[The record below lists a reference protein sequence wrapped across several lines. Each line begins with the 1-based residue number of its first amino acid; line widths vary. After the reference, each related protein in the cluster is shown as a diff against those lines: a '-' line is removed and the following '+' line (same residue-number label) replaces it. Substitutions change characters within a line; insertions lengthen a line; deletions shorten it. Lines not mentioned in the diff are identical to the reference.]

1 MMRTMA
7 GRGMENALQ
16 GAHTDWSEMARRF
29 RVNKIGYINANR
41 KNRKKDNKK
50 TDYKTTH
57 KK

>member
-1 MMRTMA
+1 
-7 GRGMENALQ
+7 MENALQ